1 MYELKSVKIKIK
13 EAEPLLSNTPVNT
26 PKEAVKLIG
35 KEMED
40 LDREVLMVVNLQSD
54 LRPINVN
61 LVAVGV
67 LDSALVHPREVFKSA
82 ILSNAAS
89 IIMIH
94 NHPSGKLMPSKDD
107 LDMTERIKKAGEI
120 IGIKLLDH
128 VIAGK
133 NGELCS
139 ILNS

>member
-1 MYELKSVKIKIK
+1 MYELKRVKIKIK
-13 EAEPLLSNTPVNT
+13 ETEPLLSNTPVNT

>member
-13 EAEPLLSNTPVNT
+13 ETEPLLSNTPVNT

>member
-94 NHPSGKLMPSKDD
+94 NHPSGKLVPSKDD
-107 LDMTERIKKAGEI
+107 IDMTERIKKAGEI